1 MYKVQNKPDSN
12 VRLASG
18 GTVEPLVTLKDE
30 YGGVSHIIQDGGCY
44 VLVNGSLE
52 RLFVMVK
59 HWYPEA
65 VDALVAITKDSNTK
79 GQKGKNEERRKKKKA
94 L

>member
-12 VRLASG
+12 VRLVSG
-18 GTVEPLVTLKDE
+18 GKVEPLVTLKDE
-30 YGGVSHIIQDGGCY
+30 YDSVSHIIEDDGCY
-44 VLVNGSLE
+44 VLINGSLE

-65 VDALVAITKDSNTK
+65 ANALVAIIKSSNAK
-79 GQKGKNEERRKKKKA
+79 E
-94 L
+94 